1 MIQFLNNI
9 NLLDSI
15 WLVVALLAL
24 LVFLLLWVRGQK

>member
-1 MIQFLNNI
+1 MISLLSEI